1 MGQLKL
7 IRQWFFLNESF
18 SLHDDDDDD
27 DDDDANKT

>member
-18 SLHDDDDDD
+18 SLHGDDDD